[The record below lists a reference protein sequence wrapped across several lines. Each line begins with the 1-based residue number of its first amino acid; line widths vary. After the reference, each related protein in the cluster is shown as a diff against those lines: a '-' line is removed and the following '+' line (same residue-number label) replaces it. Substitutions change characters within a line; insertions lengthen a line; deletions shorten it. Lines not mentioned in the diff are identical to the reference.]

1 MARNKREF
9 IKKMLPVVDAFEAAP
24 IDAPSTTDKE
34 KTMHETFGA
43 LRSSIDIVFQ
53 KYGVTKIVA
62 VEGEQ
67 VDHTIHAIQE
77 TVDGESN
84 GIITAILSTGYKD
97 DQGLVIRKA
106 EVVATQIPGSEPVQT
121 EDEGDS
127 ETEEGEEEE
136 EEGEEEAPSVD
147 EGDNET
153 ETDVE

>member
-127 ETEEGEEEE
+127 ETEGEGEG
-136 EEGEEEAPSVD
+136 EGEEAPSVDD